1 MGSHFNAQR
10 ESNTMNKRTM
20 MQCSAQEQLKAF
32 AAEASK
38 ALSFNRLLAVY
49 PPFRRGNVED
59 ALREYER
66 ALRRDPDTPGIED
79 LVYAAQV
86 MARSEQ
92 WQNESGK
99 YIPRLKNWIH
109 NCGWQEV
116 LLPRR
121 SSVPFKNTPQ
131 ENLNRDLTSISRFL
145 QMSQA
150 AGAYHGL
157 TSDDWQR
164 AIERTGCDLL
174 CLLCGMTVEQGERLR
189 S

>member
-1 MGSHFNAQR
+1 
-10 ESNTMNKRTM
+10 MNKRTM
-20 MQCSAQEQLKAF
+20 MQCCAQERLKAF
-32 AAEASK
+32 VAEAKK
-38 ALSFNRLLAVY
+38 ALSFDQLVAVY

-59 ALREYER
+59 ALREYDR
-66 ALRRDPDTPGIED
+66 ALHGDPDTPGIGD

-92 WQNESGK
+92 WKNESGK
-99 YIPRLKNWIH
+99 YVPLLKNWIH
-109 NCGWQEV
+109 NRGWQEV
-116 LLPRR
+116 LLPRQAL
-121 SSVPFKNTPQ
+121 VPFKNTPQ
-131 ENLNRDLTSISRFL
+131 ENLIRDITSVSRFL

-174 CLLCGMTVEQGERLR
+174 CLLCGMTVKQG
-189 S
+189 